1 MCSGKSSKQEHFN
14 ANNNHRCAHEDVCE
28 SDHCWAAGEGQQPV
42 DQSLQLLD
50 EDLGRVDEDG
60 LQAGQSGELDA
71 LVGTRQGLQ
80 QQRQE
85 LETHGGTS
93 RYCCD
98 QRGLCLLLVLWRRTD
113 RWELRNLDLLG
124 QLVDDVGQ
132 GLKVVGLLL

>member
-1 MCSGKSSKQEHFN
+1 MEAGEDPVLN
-14 ANNNHRCAHEDVCE
+14 AISITRLHMKTVSE
-28 SDHCWAAGEGQQPV
+28 SDHCWAGGEGQQPA

-85 LETHGGTS
+85 LETRSNSRTS
-93 RYCCD
+93 
-98 QRGLCLLLVLWRRTD
+98 QSLL
-113 RWELRNLDLLG
+113 
-124 QLVDDVGQ
+124 
-132 GLKVVGLLL
+132 